1 MGQAACDSVFRWHRF
16 LRFDRWLMDQQNVLK
31 FIRAEQLRCAAQY
44 ADPGARLGLHDWF
57 AEEFLME
64 EEMRKTKPPLTL
76 EQQRQL
82 VNTRRTATLAALAL
96 IRVGSTPQDL
106 HERLRAAEVE
116 CGLWVDAVERLRKM
130 EAKND

>member
-1 MGQAACDSVFRWHRF
+1 MA
-16 LRFDRWLMDQQNVLK
+16 MDQEDVLTR
-31 FIRAEQLRCAAQY
+31 IRAEQLRCAAQY

-82 VNTRRTATLAALAL
+82 AQTRRTATLAALSL

-106 HERLRAAEVE
+106 HERIRAAELE
-116 CGLWVDAVERLRKM
+116 CGLWVDAVERLRRM
-130 EAKND
+130 EVAG

>member
-1 MGQAACDSVFRWHRF
+1 
-16 LRFDRWLMDQQNVLK
+16 MDQEHFLAHA
-31 FIRAEQLRCAAQY
+31 RAEQLRCAAQF

-64 EEMRKTKPPLTL
+64 EEMRKTKLPLTL

-82 VNTRRTATLAALAL
+82 VNTRRTATLAALSL

-106 HERLRAAEVE
+106 HERIRAAEVE
-116 CGLWVDAVERLRKM
+116 CGLWVDAVDKLRKM

>member
-1 MGQAACDSVFRWHRF
+1 MTIEFC
-16 LRFDRWLMDQQNVLK
+16 
-31 FIRAEQLRCAAQY
+31 RAEQVRCAENY
-44 ADPGARLGLHDWF
+44 ECPGARLGLHDWF

-82 VNTRRTATLAALAL
+82 VNTRRTATLAALSL

-106 HERLRAAEVE
+106 HERIRAAELE
-116 CGLWVDAVERLRKM
+116 CGLWVDAVERLRRM
-130 EAKND
+130 EVEND

>member
-1 MGQAACDSVFRWHRF
+1 
-16 LRFDRWLMDQQNVLK
+16 MDQEHLLAHA
-31 FIRAEQLRCAAQY
+31 RAEQLRCAEQF

-57 AEEFLME
+57 AEEYLME

-82 VNTRRTATLAALAL
+82 VQTRRTATLAALSL

-106 HERLRAAEVE
+106 HERIRTAEVE
-116 CGLWVDAVERLRKM
+116 CGLWVDAVRRLRLM
-130 EAKND
+130 ETKND

>member
-1 MGQAACDSVFRWHRF
+1 
-16 LRFDRWLMDQQNVLK
+16 MDQEHPLT
-31 FIRAEQLRCAAQY
+31 FIRAEQLRCVAQY

-57 AEEFLME
+57 AEEFLLE

-82 VNTRRTATLAALAL
+82 VNTRRTATLAALSL

-106 HERLRAAEVE
+106 HERIRAAELD

-130 EAKND
+130 EAKNGRD

>member
-1 MGQAACDSVFRWHRF
+1 
-16 LRFDRWLMDQQNVLK
+16 MDQEHLLSY
-31 FIRAEQLRCAAQY
+31 IRAEQLRCAEQY
-44 ADPGARLGLHDWF
+44 ADPGARLGMHDWF
-57 AEEFLME
+57 AEEFLLE

-82 VNTRRTATLAALAL
+82 VNTRRTATLAALSL

-106 HERLRAAEVE
+106 YERIRTAELE

>member
-1 MGQAACDSVFRWHRF
+1 MGGVSDVA
-16 LRFDRWLMDQQNVLK
+16 MDQTDVLTR
-31 FIRAEQLRCAAQY
+31 IRAEQLRCAAQF
-44 ADPGARLGLHDWF
+44 ADPGARLGLYDWF

-76 EQQRQL
+76 EQHRQL
-82 VNTRRTATLAALAL
+82 AQTRRTATLAALSL

-106 HERLRAAEVE
+106 HERIRAAEVE
-116 CGLWVDAVERLRKM
+116 CGLWVDAVEKLRKM

>member
-1 MGQAACDSVFRWHRF
+1 
-16 LRFDRWLMDQQNVLK
+16 MDQEHLLRHA
-31 FIRAEQLRCAAQY
+31 RAEQLRCAEQF

-57 AEEFLME
+57 AEEFLLE
-64 EEMRKTKPPLTL
+64 EERMRKARPPLTL

-82 VNTRRTATLAALAL
+82 VQTRRTATLAALSL

-106 HERLRAAEVE
+106 HERIRAAEVE

>member
-1 MGQAACDSVFRWHRF
+1 
-16 LRFDRWLMDQQNVLK
+16 MDVDQEDILNY
-31 FIRAEQLRCAAQY
+31 IRAEQLRCAEQF

-57 AEEFLME
+57 AEEFLLE
-64 EEMRKTKPPLTL
+64 EERMRKTKPPLTL
-76 EQQRQL
+76 EQQRAL
-82 VNTRRTATLAALAL
+82 VNTRRTATLAALSL

-106 HERLRAAEVE
+106 HERIRAAEVE

>member
-1 MGQAACDSVFRWHRF
+1 
-16 LRFDRWLMDQQNVLK
+16 MDVDQTDVLART
-31 FIRAEQLRCAAQY
+31 RAEQLRCAEQF

-57 AEEFLME
+57 AEEFLLE
-64 EEMRKTKPPLTL
+64 DEMRKARPPLTL

-82 VNTRRTATLAALAL
+82 VHTRRTATLAALSL

-106 HERLRAAEVE
+106 HERIRAAEVE
-116 CGLWVDAVERLRKM
+116 AGLWVDAVERLRKM

>member
-1 MGQAACDSVFRWHRF
+1 
-16 LRFDRWLMDQQNVLK
+16 MDQEDILTR
-31 FIRAEQLRCAAQY
+31 IRAEQLRCAEQY
-44 ADPGARLGLHDWF
+44 ADPGARLGLYDWF

-76 EQQRQL
+76 EQQRAL
-82 VNTRRTATLAALAL
+82 VGTRRTATLAALSL

-106 HERLRAAEVE
+106 HERIRAAEVE

-130 EAKND
+130 EARNATD

>member
-1 MGQAACDSVFRWHRF
+1 
-16 LRFDRWLMDQQNVLK
+16 MDQEHLLRHA
-31 FIRAEQLRCAAQY
+31 RAEQLRCAAQF

-57 AEEFLME
+57 AEEYLME

-82 VNTRRTATLAALAL
+82 VQTRRTATLAALSL
-96 IRVGSTPQDL
+96 IHPASTPRDL
-106 HERLRAAEVE
+106 HERIRAAEVE
-116 CGLWVDAVERLRKM
+116 AGLWVDAVEKLRKM

>member
-1 MGQAACDSVFRWHRF
+1 
-16 LRFDRWLMDQQNVLK
+16 MDQENVLK

-57 AEEFLME
+57 AEEFLLE
-64 EEMRKTKPPLTL
+64 EGMRKTKLPLTL

-82 VNTRRTATLAALAL
+82 VNTRRTATLAALSL
-96 IRVGSTPQDL
+96 IRVGSTPHDL
-106 HERLRAAEVE
+106 HERIRAAEVE
-116 CGLWVDAVERLRKM
+116 CGLWVDAVDKLRKM

>member
-1 MGQAACDSVFRWHRF
+1 MTIAYA
-16 LRFDRWLMDQQNVLK
+16 
-31 FIRAEQLRCAAQY
+31 RAEQLRCAAQF

-64 EEMRKTKPPLTL
+64 ENMRKTKPPLTL
-76 EQQRQL
+76 DEQRAL
-82 VNTRRTATLAALAL
+82 VSKRRTATLAALSL

-106 HERLRAAEVE
+106 HERIRAAELE

-130 EAKND
+130 ETKND

>member
-1 MGQAACDSVFRWHRF
+1 LDVGQRVYGVDV
-16 LRFDRWLMDQQNVLK
+16 DQADILTR
-31 FIRAEQLRCAAQY
+31 IRAEQLRCAAQY

-57 AEEFLME
+57 AEEFLLE

-76 EQQRQL
+76 EQQRAL
-82 VNTRRTATLAALAL
+82 VGTRRTATLAALSL
-96 IRVGSTPQDL
+96 IRVASTPQDL
-106 HERLRAAEVE
+106 HERIRAAEVE

>member
-1 MGQAACDSVFRWHRF
+1 MTMTIAYA
-16 LRFDRWLMDQQNVLK
+16 
-31 FIRAEQLRCAAQY
+31 RAEQLRCAAQY

-82 VNTRRTATLAALAL
+82 AQTRRTATLAALSL

-106 HERLRAAEVE
+106 HERIRAAELE
-116 CGLWVDAVERLRKM
+116 CGLWVDAVERLRRM
-130 EAKND
+130 EVEND